1 MITEYPISAMDAT
14 QFREMRF
21 PIKQANKNQ
30 MSFTVIFTTFS
41 QTILEMA
48 TKHVN
53 VITHFIFSSTKY

>member
-30 MSFTVIFTTFS
+30 MTFTAVFTAFS

-48 TKHVN
+48 KKHVS
-53 VITHFIFSSTKY
+53 VITHFILSSTKY